1 VVSITLKDALNIE
14 PKLKEL
20 HDTDPTI
27 RELIDVAQRLE
38 GLTRHASTHAA
49 GVVISP
55 EPLTEF
61 LPLYKAPNEEV
72 ITTQFDMESIEILG
86 LLKFDFLGL
95 KTLTVIDKT
104 EKIINQ
110 STGEPSPHRSPAQ
123 FSVKNIPLDDSDTFR
138 LFCAA
143 KTTGVFQLESTGMR
157 DLLLRL
163 EPGRFEDLIALV
175 ALFRPG
181 PLGSGMIDDFIKR
194 KRGEVSIKYQ
204 LPQLEEILK
213 ETYGIILYQEQV
225 MKITNVLANF
235 SMADAD
241 ILQRALSKKKL
252 DQMEKLKDTFLSGA
266 KSNKISERKA
276 LKLFNDMANFA
287 QYGFNKSHSAAYAL
301 IAYQT
306 AYLKTHHPVEFMAAL
321 LSSDMDNTTKVVSY
335 INECKDMGIEILPP
349 DINQSEQEFNV
360 IGNSIRFGLEAV
372 KGVGSTALESI
383 IDTRRIGK
391 FESFFDFCSR
401 IDSRKVNKKVIESLI
416 KAGAFDS
423 MGKRAQL
430 MYVLGSAMDFAFK
443 AQKER
448 SSGQRSMF
456 ETHATPHPQ
465 LPDVE
470 EWNESE
476 RLIMEKDALGFYI
489 TGHPLNKYKDRLR
502 QLSVTPSHAIQDLP
516 DKEDVNVG
524 GIPIKLRKIQTKK
537 KGDLMAYLTIED
549 LYGTTELIVFPDLYR
564 ESETVLTQDIPL
576 IIYGHIDKSDKGLKI
591 IARKI
596 ASIEGAQPEDANG
609 HISEAGPDTVR
620 PDFTTR
626 TTNRRRAAHSHS
638 TPEMQLNGSRTVSIT
653 GESSK
658 RRRMF
663 TVTLYA
669 DTDSENLSNL
679 KNIIS
684 RHGGDPTVPVYLKI
698 VSPKHWET
706 LIKTDQ
712 QVSPSEEMIS
722 EVENIL
728 GKGKAL
734 LS

>member
-1 VVSITLKDALNIE
+1 
-14 PKLKEL
+14 
-20 HDTDPTI
+20 
-27 RELIDVAQRLE
+27 
-38 GLTRHASTHAA
+38 
-49 GVVISP
+49 
-55 EPLTEF
+55 
-61 LPLYKAPNEEV
+61 
-72 ITTQFDMESIEILG
+72 
-86 LLKFDFLGL
+86 
-95 KTLTVIDKT
+95 
-104 EKIINQ
+104 
-110 STGEPSPHRSPAQ
+110 
-123 FSVKNIPLDDSDTFR
+123 
-138 LFCAA
+138 
-143 KTTGVFQLESTGMR
+143 VFQLESAGMR

-204 LPQLEEILK
+204 LPQLEDILK

-241 ILQRALSKKKL
+241 ILQRSLSKKKL

-266 KSNKISERKA
+266 KANKISERKA

-306 AYLKTHHPVEFMAAL
+306 AFLKTHYSVEFMAAL
-321 LSSDMDNTTKVVSY
+321 LSADMDNTMKVVSY

-349 DINQSEQEFNV
+349 DINESEQEFNV
-360 IGNSIRFGLEAV
+360 IGNAIRFGLEAV
-372 KGVGSTALESI
+372 KGVGSAALESI
-383 IDTRRIGK
+383 IETRRIGK

-430 MYVLGSAMDFAFK
+430 MSALGSAMDFAIK

-448 SSGQRSMF
+448 STGQKSMF
-456 ETHATPHPQ
+456 ETHTTSHPQ

-476 RLIMEKDALGFYI
+476 RLVMEKDALGFYI
-489 TGHPLNKYKDRLR
+489 TGHPLNKFKDKLR

-524 GIPIKLRKIQTKK
+524 GIPIKLRKIQTKR
-537 KGDLMAYLTIED
+537 KGDIMAYLTIED

-564 ESETVLTQDIPL
+564 ESATVLTRDIPL
-576 IIYGHIDKSDKGLKI
+576 IISGHIDKSDKGLKI

-596 ASIEGAQPEDANG
+596 ASIEEGQSESASGHTPAGFDAVPPDSLPYTANSRSTALSLPTLETQPNA
-609 HISEAGPDTVR
+609 
-620 PDFTTR
+620 
-626 TTNRRRAAHSHS
+626 
-638 TPEMQLNGSRTVSIT
+638 SRIVSVT
-653 GESSK
+653 GDVSK

-684 RHGGDPTVPVYLKI
+684 RHCGDPTVPVYLKI
-698 VSPKHWET
+698 VSPEHWET
-706 LIKTDQ
+706 LIKTEQ
-712 QVSPSEEMIS
+712 QVSPSKEMIS

-734 LS
+734 LT